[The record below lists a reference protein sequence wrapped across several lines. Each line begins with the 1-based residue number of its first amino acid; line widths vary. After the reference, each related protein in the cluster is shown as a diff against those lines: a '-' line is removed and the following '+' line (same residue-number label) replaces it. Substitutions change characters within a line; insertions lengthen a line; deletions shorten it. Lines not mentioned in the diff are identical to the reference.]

1 MAISSIATHQW
12 PKFKLDLKPLL
23 FGVLRCLRCFD
34 HAAAVEPARL
44 TVIAF
49 PRALSAGILEWLFKA
64 YSIDILVASS
74 TLVNH
79 ALVFVSA

>member
-1 MAISSIATHQW
+1 
-12 PKFKLDLKPLL
+12 LL
-23 FGVLRCLRCFD
+23 FGVLQCLRCFD

-44 TVIAF
+44 IVIAF
-49 PRALSAGILEWLFKA
+49 LRVLFAGILEWLFKVC
-64 YSIDILVASS
+64 SVDILVASS